1 MSAPATAVQT
11 DVLRIV
17 VPGTPPS
24 VNHYKGLNRRT
35 GRWFVRPQARKFAAD
50 LAAIAAGRLIR
61 AQRYRVWVE
70 IYLAKG
76 QRLDVD
82 NCGKVILDALQKAGV
97 IDSDA
102 KVVEFKAEKWRDPK
116 CPRTEVVVRAAS

>member
-1 MSAPATAVQT
+1 MASTEAGC
-11 DVLRIV
+11 LRIV

-24 VNHYKGLNRRT
+24 VNHYKGLNRHT

-50 LAAIAAGRLIR
+50 LAAIAAGRQIR

-82 NCGKVILDALQKAGV
+82 NCGKVILDSLQKAGV

-102 KVVEFKAEKWRDPK
+102 KVVEFKAEKWRDPQH
-116 CPRTEVVVRAAS
+116 PRTEIQVVAM